1 MKKYILVILLSLAA
15 CCQLRAQYSEY
26 YYHRVGDT
34 VEWQANNGYY
44 SWWEFETFFQQNL
57 SMIVNN
63 MIGVSSDYDSAVVLM
78 GFYTPVPLKV
88 IGVAGVSRRGNITGG
103 FKPAANIFQEYYY
116 IYSADSS
123 GLTLRSQT
131 PWSSLDPSRKLHL
144 KIHRSWVDWSDG
156 VTIHDTCCW
165 YKPVEYYLP
174 IQEYYFDSAFY
185 VADTFYV
192 GGSYFGNRPA
202 YMTGVP
208 SSDTIKTT
216 YYYANTKH
224 IRGIACNTELQD
236 PTYYD
241 FISESCF
248 PYGVHMKMKR
258 DRHQWGNMPDALL
271 PLDSIPWEDVPPDVA
286 YPILIYPIIEVDTT
300 VAPADACPPV
310 SNLQVTTDGTS
321 ATVTWDGFPNYSYVE
336 LSYGLCA
343 VPQSQWQ
350 TLEVQDISHHTFTGL
365 ASAAC
370 YQVRA
375 RAYCD
380 TSKTETAW
388 SAPVSFNTGA
398 DTTGGGGDDSLAIH
412 STLLSQLT
420 FLAPNPAS
428 DEITISSSFSLQEVD
443 IWTVDGVWVHHQP
456 VTGHRA
462 TLPVDFLRPGTYII
476 AIRTHNGTT
485 HKKLVISR

>member
-174 IQEYYFDSAFY
+174 LLEYYFDSAFY
-185 VADTFYV
+185 VTDSFYV
-192 GGSYFGNRPA
+192 GGSYFGNIRA
-202 YMTGVP
+202 HITGVP
-208 SSDTIKTT
+208 SSDTIQTQ
-216 YYYANTKH
+216 YYYANLDH
-224 IRGIACNTELQD
+224 HSGIACNPELQD
-236 PTYYD
+236 TTDYYLH
-241 FISESCF
+241 SCL
-248 PYGVHMKMKR
+248 PYGVHMKTR
-258 DRHQWGNMPDALL
+258 ETCHFSGLPEAQN
-271 PLDSIPWEDVPPDVA
+271 PLDSMPWIDRHPIMA
-286 YPILIYPIIEVDTT
+286 YPMLIYPIIEVDTT

-310 SNLQVTTDGTS
+310 SNLQVTTDGTT

-350 TLEVQDISHHTFTGL
+350 TVTVEDRSLYTLSDLMPT
-365 ASAAC
+365 AC
-370 YQVRA
+370 YNVKL

-388 SAPVSFNTGA
+388 SAPVSFYTGA